1 VSNSK
6 IYLDHNATSPLL
18 PEVSAAMAE
27 VEHLAFAN
35 PSSPHWAGRD
45 ARILLEDSRDK
56 LAQALGTKPQEI
68 FFTSGGS
75 ESNNTVLRQLLMTS
89 GEKHIISS
97 SVEHPS
103 VLETCRILA
112 ERQNIQ
118 FTELAV
124 DSSGTLAPDDLSA
137 AIRPETELISL
148 ISANNE
154 TGKLQSIEELTKITQ
169 QQKIPFHTDL
179 VQAFGK
185 IECDLSTS
193 GIDYAT
199 ATAHK
204 LGGPRGIGLLYVRE
218 GTPFQSLISG
228 GKQERAR
235 RAGTEN
241 VTLAVGFAK
250 AVEWYLKNQ
259 SKLNEQYFKYRQ
271 SVLEEI
277 AKLEKIFINTDLE
290 NSLPN
295 TLNFGCH
302 GISAES
308 LLISL
313 DMDGV
318 AVSTGSACSSGAME
332 ASHVL
337 LAMGISRAEAKS
349 SLRISWGWS
358 TSSEDID
365 YFCARLTHHILRL
378 QAKNKTENP

>member
-18 PEVSAAMAE
+18 PEVSVAMAE

-45 ARILLEDSRDK
+45 ARILLEDSREK

-112 ERQNIQ
+112 EQQNIQ

-154 TGKLQSIEELTKITQ
+154 TGKLQSIEELTKIAQ
-169 QQKIPFHTDL
+169 QRQIPFHTDL

-185 IECDLSTS
+185 IECNLSTS

-250 AVEWYLKNQ
+250 AVEWYLNNQ
-259 SKLNEQYFKYRQ
+259 SKLNEQFFKYRQ

-277 AKLEKIFINTDLE
+277 AKLEEIFINTDLE

-349 SLRISWGWS
+349 SLRVSWGWS
-358 TSSEDID
+358 TRSEDID

-378 QAKNKTENP
+378 QAKNKTGNP

>member
-45 ARILLEDSRDK
+45 ARILLEGSREK
-56 LAQALGTKPQEI
+56 LAQALGTNPQEI

-112 ERQNIQ
+112 EQQNIQ

-154 TGKLQSIEELTKITQ
+154 TGKLQSIEELTKIAQ
-169 QQKIPFHTDL
+169 QQQIPFHTDL

-218 GTPFQSLISG
+218 GTPFESLISG

-241 VTLAVGFAK
+241 VTLAVGFTK

-259 SKLNEQYFKYRQ
+259 SKLNEQFFKYRQ

-313 DMDGV
+313 DMDGI

-378 QAKNKTENP
+378 QAKNKTENT

>member
-1 VSNSK
+1 MSNSK

-45 ARILLEDSRDK
+45 ARILLEDSREK

-112 ERQNIQ
+112 EQQNIQ

-169 QQKIPFHTDL
+169 QQEIPFHTDL

-185 IECDLSTS
+185 VECDLSTS

-259 SKLNEQYFKYRQ
+259 SKLNEQFFKYRQ

-378 QAKNKTENP
+378 QAKNKT

>member
-1 VSNSK
+1 MSNSK

-45 ARILLEDSRDK
+45 ARILLEDSREK

-112 ERQNIQ
+112 EQQNIQ

-124 DSSGTLAPDDLSA
+124 DSSGTLAPDDLST

-169 QQKIPFHTDL
+169 QQQIPFHTDL

-259 SKLNEQYFKYRQ
+259 SKLNEQFFKYRQ

-313 DMDGV
+313 DMDGI

-365 YFCARLTHHILRL
+365 YFCTRLTHHILRL

>member
-1 VSNSK
+1 MSNSK

-45 ARILLEDSRDK
+45 ARILLEGSREK
-56 LAQALGTKPQEI
+56 LAQALGTNPQEI

-112 ERQNIQ
+112 EQQNIQ

-154 TGKLQSIEELTKITQ
+154 TGKLQSIEELTKIAQ
-169 QQKIPFHTDL
+169 QQQIPFHTDL

-228 GKQERAR
+228 GTQERAR

-241 VTLAVGFAK
+241 VTLAVGFTK

-259 SKLNEQYFKYRQ
+259 SKLNEQFFKYRQ

-313 DMDGV
+313 DMDGI

>member
-1 VSNSK
+1 MSNSK

-45 ARILLEDSRDK
+45 ARILLEGSREK
-56 LAQALGTKPQEI
+56 LAQALGTNPQEI

-112 ERQNIQ
+112 EQQNIQ

-154 TGKLQSIEELTKITQ
+154 TGKLQSIEELTKIAQ
-169 QQKIPFHTDL
+169 QQQIPFHTDL

-241 VTLAVGFAK
+241 VTLAVGFTK

-259 SKLNEQYFKYRQ
+259 SKLNEQFFKYRQ

-313 DMDGV
+313 DMDGI

-378 QAKNKTENP
+378 QAKNKNENP

>member
-1 VSNSK
+1 MSNSK

-45 ARILLEDSRDK
+45 ARILLEDSREK

-112 ERQNIQ
+112 EQQNIQ

-124 DSSGTLAPDDLSA
+124 DSSGTLAPNDLSA

-154 TGKLQSIEELTKITQ
+154 TGKLQSIEELTKISQ
-169 QQKIPFHTDL
+169 QQQIPFHTDL

-218 GTPFQSLISG
+218 GAPFQSLISG

-259 SKLNEQYFKYRQ
+259 SKLNEQFFKYRQ

-378 QAKNKTENP
+378 QAKNKTGNP

>member
-1 VSNSK
+1 MSNSK

-45 ARILLEDSRDK
+45 ARILLEDSREK

-112 ERQNIQ
+112 EQQNIQ

-124 DSSGTLAPDDLSA
+124 DSSGTLAPNDLSA

-169 QQKIPFHTDL
+169 QQQIPFHTDL

-259 SKLNEQYFKYRQ
+259 SKLNEQFFKYRQ

>member
-1 VSNSK
+1 
-6 IYLDHNATSPLL
+6 
-18 PEVSAAMAE
+18 MAE

-45 ARILLEDSRDK
+45 ARILLEDSRDN
-56 LAQALGTKPQEI
+56 LAHSLGIKPQEI

-97 SVEHPS
+97 AVEHPS

-112 ERQNIQ
+112 EQQNIE

-124 DSSGTLAPDDLSA
+124 DSSGTLAPEDLVG
-137 AIRPETELISL
+137 AIRPETVLISL

-154 TGKLQSIEELTKITQ
+154 TGKFQSIAELTKIAQ
-169 QQKIPFHTDL
+169 QQQIPFHTDL

-185 IECDLSTS
+185 IELDLSTS

-218 GTPFQSLISG
+218 RTPFQSLISG

-250 AVEWYLKNQ
+250 AVEWYLNNQ
-259 SKLNEQYFKYRQ
+259 SKLRVKFFKFRQ

-277 AKLEKIFINTDLE
+277 GKIEGIFINTDLE
-290 NSLPN
+290 NSLPH
-295 TLNFGCH
+295 TLNFGCQ

-337 LAMGISRAEAKS
+337 IAMGLTRAEAKS
-349 SLRISWGWS
+349 SLRVSWGWS
-358 TSSEDID
+358 NTSAEID
-365 YFCARLTHHILRL
+365 YFCERLTYHILRL
-378 QAKNKTENP
+378 QAKQQTKNS

>member
-45 ARILLEDSRDK
+45 ARILLEGSREK
-56 LAQALGTKPQEI
+56 LAQALGTNPQEI

-112 ERQNIQ
+112 EQQNIQ

-154 TGKLQSIEELTKITQ
+154 TGKLQSIEELTKIAQ
-169 QQKIPFHTDL
+169 QQQIPFHTDL

-241 VTLAVGFAK
+241 VTLAVGFTK

-259 SKLNEQYFKYRQ
+259 SKLNEQFFKYRQ

-313 DMDGV
+313 DMDGI

>member
-1 VSNSK
+1 MSNSK

-45 ARILLEDSRDK
+45 ARILLEGSREK
-56 LAQALGTKPQEI
+56 LAQALGTNPQEI

-112 ERQNIQ
+112 EQQNIQ

-154 TGKLQSIEELTKITQ
+154 TGKLQSIEELTKIAQ
-169 QQKIPFHTDL
+169 QQQIPFHTDL

-218 GTPFQSLISG
+218 GTPFESLISG

-241 VTLAVGFAK
+241 VTLAVGFTK

-259 SKLNEQYFKYRQ
+259 SKLNEQFFKYRQ

-313 DMDGV
+313 DMDGI

>member
-1 VSNSK
+1 
-6 IYLDHNATSPLL
+6 
-18 PEVSAAMAE
+18 MAE

-45 ARILLEDSRDK
+45 ARILLEDSRDN
-56 LAQALGTKPQEI
+56 LAHSLGIKPQEI

-97 SVEHPS
+97 AVEHPS

-112 ERQNIQ
+112 EQQNIE

-124 DSSGTLAPDDLSA
+124 DSSGTLAPDDLGG
-137 AIRPETELISL
+137 AIRPETVLISL

-154 TGKLQSIEELTKITQ
+154 TGKFQSIAELTKIAQ
-169 QQKIPFHTDL
+169 QQQIPFHTDL

-185 IECDLSTS
+185 IELDLSTS

-218 GTPFQSLISG
+218 RTPFQSLISG

-250 AVEWYLKNQ
+250 AVEWYLNNQ
-259 SKLNEQYFKYRQ
+259 SKLRAQFFKFRQ

-277 AKLEKIFINTDLE
+277 ANIKGIFINTDLE
-290 NSLPN
+290 NSLPH

-337 LAMGISRAEAKS
+337 LAMGLSRAEAKS
-349 SLRISWGWS
+349 SLRVSWGWS
-358 TSSEDID
+358 TTSADID
-365 YFCARLTHHILRL
+365 FFCVRLAHHILRL
-378 QAKNKTENP
+378 QAKQKTGNL

>member
-1 VSNSK
+1 MSNSK

-18 PEVSAAMAE
+18 PEVSVAMAE

-45 ARILLEDSRDK
+45 ARILLEDSREK

-112 ERQNIQ
+112 EQQNIQ

-154 TGKLQSIEELTKITQ
+154 TGKLQSIEELTKIAQ
-169 QQKIPFHTDL
+169 QQQIPFHTDL

-185 IECDLSTS
+185 IECNLSTS

-250 AVEWYLKNQ
+250 AVEWYLNNQ
-259 SKLNEQYFKYRQ
+259 SKLNEQFFKYRQ

-277 AKLEKIFINTDLE
+277 AKLEEIFINTDLE

-349 SLRISWGWS
+349 TLRVSWGWS

-378 QAKNKTENP
+378 QAKNKTGNP

>member
-45 ARILLEDSRDK
+45 ARILLEGSREK
-56 LAQALGTKPQEI
+56 LAQALGTNPQEI

-112 ERQNIQ
+112 EQQNIQ

-154 TGKLQSIEELTKITQ
+154 TGKLQSIEELTKIAQ
-169 QQKIPFHTDL
+169 QQQIPFHTDL

-241 VTLAVGFAK
+241 VTLAVGFTK

-259 SKLNEQYFKYRQ
+259 SKLNEQFFKYRQ

-313 DMDGV
+313 DMDGI

-378 QAKNKTENP
+378 QAKNKNENT

>member
-18 PEVSAAMAE
+18 PEVSVAMAE

-45 ARILLEDSRDK
+45 ARILLEDSREK

-112 ERQNIQ
+112 EQQNIQ

-154 TGKLQSIEELTKITQ
+154 TGKLQSIEELTKIAQ
-169 QQKIPFHTDL
+169 QRQIPFHTDL

-185 IECDLSTS
+185 IECNLSTS

-259 SKLNEQYFKYRQ
+259 SKLNEQFFKYRQ

-277 AKLEKIFINTDLE
+277 AKLEEIFINTDLE

-349 SLRISWGWS
+349 TLRVSWGWS

-378 QAKNKTENP
+378 QAKNKTGNP

>member
-45 ARILLEDSRDK
+45 ARILLEGSREK
-56 LAQALGTKPQEI
+56 LAQALGTNPQEI

-112 ERQNIQ
+112 EQQNIQ

-154 TGKLQSIEELTKITQ
+154 TGKLQSIEELTKIAQ
-169 QQKIPFHTDL
+169 QQQIPFHTDL

-241 VTLAVGFAK
+241 VTLAVGFTK

-259 SKLNEQYFKYRQ
+259 SKLNEQFFKYRQ

-313 DMDGV
+313 DMDGI

-378 QAKNKTENP
+378 QAKNKTENT

>member
-18 PEVSAAMAE
+18 PEVSVAMAE

-45 ARILLEDSRDK
+45 ARILLEDSREK

-112 ERQNIQ
+112 EQQNIQ

-154 TGKLQSIEELTKITQ
+154 TGKLQSIEELTKIAQ
-169 QQKIPFHTDL
+169 QQQIPFHTDL

-218 GTPFQSLISG
+218 GTPFESLISG

-241 VTLAVGFAK
+241 VTLAVGFTK

-259 SKLNEQYFKYRQ
+259 SKLNEQFFKYRQ

-313 DMDGV
+313 DMDGI

-378 QAKNKTENP
+378 QAKNKTENT